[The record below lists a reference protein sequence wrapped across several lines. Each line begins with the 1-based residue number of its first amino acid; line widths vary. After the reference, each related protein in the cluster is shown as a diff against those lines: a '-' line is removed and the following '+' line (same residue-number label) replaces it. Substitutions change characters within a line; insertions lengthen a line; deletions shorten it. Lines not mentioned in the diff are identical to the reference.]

1 MISPLPHALIPLN
14 PFHYLIFI
22 LDISDFRIHFQVMSA
37 ADSFLHSC
45 RAPCKQMITDLLAI
59 ENAYINT
66 SHPDFQSAINAIR
79 AQTDSQ
85 GKPNNALGSSLL
97 ASSSAPASGNPFPTP
112 SERAAATTSTTGKP
126 RPAPSSTQPVS
137 QATTSAAPAPSSS
150 HRAPPQTMAQLMA
163 KATFGEGV
171 MNERE
176 ETEVKWVQQLLVSY
190 FAIVRLNIQDAVPKT
205 VMNLLVNE
213 SKKMDKALIV
223 KLIGSE
229 APIGLLDESPET
241 AERRNACEKTVDI
254 LQKAKNILSSV
265 NHAVA

>member
-1 MISPLPHALIPLN
+1 
-14 PFHYLIFI
+14 
-22 LDISDFRIHFQVMSA
+22 MSA
-37 ADSFLHSC
+37 ADAFLHSC

-66 SHPDFQSAINAIR
+66 SHPDFQSAINSIR

-85 GKPNNALGSSLL
+85 GKPNNSLGSSLL
-97 ASSSAPASGNPFPTP
+97 ASQSAPSSGNPFPTP
-112 SERAAATTSTTGKP
+112 SERAATTTATNKNA
-126 RPAPSSTQPVS
+126 RA
-137 QATTSAAPAPSSS
+137 APSSS
-150 HRAPPQTMAQLMA
+150 QSVSHATTSSAAPSSQRQPPLTMAQLMA

-229 APIGLLDESPET
+229 APVGLLDESSET